1 MASVAKC
8 CTRIYRG
15 FSSVVRDKITI
26 RNGNIHK
33 QPRRYLKTKEGKKA
47 DFGFLFDIDGVFVR
61 GKKVLPQ
68 ARDAIRL
75 LVDEKGK
82 FRHPVLF
89 VTNAGNTLRQ
99 NKAEALSGWLDVEVI
114 TWSVMD
120 NLKSF

>member
-1 MASVAKC
+1 MCFFFFQS
-8 CTRIYRG
+8 TYI
-15 FSSVVRDKITI
+15 
-26 RNGNIHK
+26 
-33 QPRRYLKTKEGKKA
+33 PYLYLQEGKKA

-99 NKAEALSGWLDVEVI
+99 NKAAALSGWLDVEV
-114 TWSVMD
+114 TWNIQSYG
-120 NLKSF
+120 